1 MTTGARSCNSPIP
14 LTKKKQRNEMELR
27 AEIRTSELTGDPMN
41 TTRFRN
47 IKVAKSVA
55 PEGLITAGMIGG
67 APLLAALIGM

>member
-1 MTTGARSCNSPIP
+1 
-14 LTKKKQRNEMELR
+14 MELR